1 MQVEA
6 TGESLRHRPPL
17 VAGPLSEMD
26 KDLSSPRVKIDRPV
40 VPFRGK
46 FIGCPYRSLP
56 FRSRTISYEIGG
68 KFYKWNSSSLRHR
81 GVPFGSRKSSNSWL
95 LSRSSRLLS
104 VWRKEIRKRDVHD
117 VLLNFFAHY
126 RWAYFEIYTS
136 RRNIRVSLFSFSQD
150 TQSFN

>member
-1 MQVEA
+1 MEA

-68 KFYKWNSSSLRHR
+68 KFYKWNSSATGEFHSVRGNLPTLGCSLDHH
-81 GVPFGSRKSSNSWL
+81 GFFPCGGKKYGNGMFTMFFSTFSLIIVGLISRYI
-95 LSRSSRLLS
+95 RRE
-104 VWRKEIRKRDVHD
+104 EIFEFR
-117 VLLNFFAHY
+117 
-126 RWAYFEIYTS
+126 YFLFHKI
-136 RRNIRVSLFSFSQD
+136 RRALTN
-150 TQSFN
+150 